1 MIYHT
6 KESSGKSNII
16 TGMVLQK
23 VTKNELFM
31 QWYTFTASHL
41 LSLADFGS
49 KDNMEKLLVTHCT
62 LPVNFGFNKDNMGK
76 DNMGNMGNMG
86 KDNKGNMG
94 KDSTGN
100 MGEHREG

>member
-1 MIYHT
+1 MTYHA

-49 KDNMEKLLVTHCT
+49 KDNMGKLLVIHCT
-62 LPVNFGFNKDNMGK
+62 LPVKFGFNMDNMGK
-76 DNMGNMGNMG
+76 DNTDNTGNMG
-86 KDNKGNMG
+86 KDNKD
-94 KDSTGN
+94 K
-100 MGEHREG
+100 MGEHREGYDGEQGEG